1 MLDLDDDPTPGDPE
15 RVRQLA
21 RELHDFAD
29 DVADALRQIKGMA
42 GEDAL
47 LRWAGKTAKAFQDGT
62 SGNFSARTTWRVTRW
77 RRTGRSWSG
86 RSPSPTRRSP
96 RAGRRKAT

>member
-1 MLDLDDDPTPGDPE
+1 MGHRPTDWHILDLADDPTPGDPE
-15 RVRQLA
+15 RVKQLA

-47 LRWAGKTAKAFQDGT
+47 LRWAGKTAKAFLAGPCAVPT
-62 SGNFSARTTWRVTRW
+62 PATTP
-77 RRTGRSWSG
+77 SQ
-86 RSPSPTRRSP
+86 SPQR
-96 RAGRRKAT
+96 